1 MNQESNQ
8 AVAARIAELEAEVSA
23 LKSEQLALTR
33 LRKLVNLMPTGFLVI
48 DNRGRI
54 SETNPAAE
62 SLLGVNLRERAW
74 LEVIQQCFAPRPDD
88 GHEVSLKNGRRI
100 LLSTQALPDEPGQ
113 LVFMTDQTQT
123 RDLQSKL
130 HHYQRLSEMGR
141 MMASLAHQVRT
152 PLSAALIY
160 ASHLTAAELS
170 DNQRLRFAGKV
181 RVHLTHLEQ
190 QVRDML
196 IFARGETRLENRVSA
211 DELLA
216 RIEDLLDQPLAQYNA
231 ECDFINAVGD
241 VSLQCNLE
249 ALLGAVLNLV
259 NNALQATGE
268 GAELLIRLDAEE
280 GGGVQLS
287 VTDNGPGM
295 DAEAISKALEPFYT
309 TKSHGTGL
317 GLAIAQVIA
326 RAHHG
331 QFELISAPGQGT
343 RAVFRLPLL
352 KSSTQD

>member
-1 MNQESNQ
+1 MTQDFEQ
-8 AVAARIAELEAEVSA
+8 DAARRIAELEAEIMA
-23 LKSEQLALTR
+23 LRNEQEALGR
-33 LRKLVNLMPTGFLVI
+33 LRKLVDLMPTGFLVI

-54 SETNPAAE
+54 SESNPAAE
-62 SLLGVNLRERAW
+62 SLLGVSLRERPW
-74 LEVIQQCFAPRPDD
+74 LEVIQQCFAPQPDD

-100 LLSTQALPDEPGQ
+100 LLSTLALPDEPGQ

-170 DNQRLRFAGKV
+170 DSQRIRFAGKV

-211 DELLA
+211 DELLV

-231 ECDFINAVGD
+231 ECDFINALGD
-241 VSLQCNLE
+241 ASLQCNLE

-259 NNALQATGE
+259 NNALQATGQ
-268 GAELLIRLDAEE
+268 GAELVIRLDPDDQ
-280 GGGVQLS
+280 GLRLS
-287 VTDNGPGM
+287 VIDNGPGM
-295 DAEAISKALEPFYT
+295 NAETVSKALEPFYT

-331 QFELISAPGQGT
+331 RFELISSPGQGT
-343 RAVFRLPLL
+343 QAVFQLPLL
-352 KSSTQD
+352 KSSTQE

>member
-1 MNQESNQ
+1 MKQDYDQN
-8 AVAARIAELEAEVSA
+8 AAGRIAELEAEIAA
-23 LKSEQLALTR
+23 LKSEQEALGR
-33 LRKLVNLMPTGFLVI
+33 LRKLVDLMPTGFLVI

-54 SETNPAAE
+54 SESNPAAE

-74 LEVIQQCFAPRPDD
+74 LEVIQQCFSPRPDD

-100 LLSTQALPDEPGQ
+100 LLSTLALPDEPGQ

-160 ASHLTAAELS
+160 ASHLTATELS
-170 DNQRLRFAGKV
+170 DSQRIRFAGKV

-196 IFARGETRLENRVSA
+196 IFARGETRLENRVTA

-231 ECDFINAVGD
+231 ECDFVNHLGD
-241 VSLQCNLE
+241 ASLQCNLE

-259 NNALQATGE
+259 NNALQATGQ
-268 GAELLIRLDAEE
+268 GAELIIRLDPDDEALR
-280 GGGVQLS
+280 LS
-287 VTDNGPGM
+287 VIDNGPGM

-331 QFELISAPGQGT
+331 RFELVSSPGQGT
-343 RAVFRLPLL
+343 QAMFQLPLL

>member
-1 MNQESNQ
+1 MKQGYDQ
-8 AVAARIAELEAEVSA
+8 DAAKRIAELEAEIAA
-23 LKSEQLALTR
+23 LKNEQEALGR
-33 LRKLVNLMPTGFLVI
+33 LRKLVDLMPTGFLVI

-54 SETNPAAE
+54 SESNPAAE
-62 SLLGVNLRERAW
+62 NLLGVNLQQRPW

-100 LLSTQALPDEPGQ
+100 LLSTLALPDEPGQ

-160 ASHLTAAELS
+160 ASHLTATELPDS
-170 DNQRLRFAGKV
+170 QRIRFAGKV

-231 ECDFINAVGD
+231 ECDFINTLGD
-241 VSLQCNLE
+241 ACLQCNLE

-259 NNALQATGE
+259 NNALQATGQ
-268 GAELLIRLDAEE
+268 GAELVIHLDSDDEMLR
-280 GGGVQLS
+280 LS

-295 DAEAISKALEPFYT
+295 DEETISKALEPFYT

-331 QFELISAPGQGT
+331 RFELISAPGQGT
-343 RAVFRLPLL
+343 QAMFQLPLL